1 LSEKEKMNIKVIK
14 LVSLSLLISQFIS
27 AQDSITRPSGSG
39 NEKLTSIYGFIR
51 GGAYYDLNRA
61 KNEPFFSSG
70 FSDLGLKIESSNSS
84 GYKAFADIRFRY
96 GSEFRR
102 PVNSINIR
110 EAYVDYSGKKW
121 NISLGQKIFKWGRA
135 DFTNPTSK
143 LNPQNLISR
152 SPDREDMDMGN
163 LLASI
168 KWFPSKI
175 IDMQAVIVPF
185 YRPSVLIIDPVPLP
199 ENTSITQING
209 LITDQQML
217 SYGLRADLHL
227 RGIDWGISWFNGY
240 DPMPGVSLTSFNLDL
255 TGPVPVPTTQL
266 AVKPYK
272 TQVLGLDF
280 ESAIGPLGLRGEA
293 AWSIPDLSYKTYEY
307 VPLEE
312 VKWVTGLDWSPG
324 NLRITA
330 EYSGKFLPGFK
341 PASAD
346 PIFGTEPD
354 YTKLGELLSIPGF
367 DITEYVRQQVSAF
380 NRLYN
385 YQLKKYY
392 HSAGIRV
399 EAELLYG
406 RVLPSCFTMYNFT
419 SKDWMFIPEIRFK
432 PADGLTI
439 VAGAEIFAG
448 RKGSLFDIVNDF
460 MNTIYVALKVD
471 F

>member
-1 LSEKEKMNIKVIK
+1 LSEKEKMNIKVTG
-14 LVSLSLLISQFIS
+14 LVSLSLLISQLIS

-39 NEKLTSIYGFIR
+39 NEKPTSIYGFIR
-51 GGAYYDLNRA
+51 GGAYYDLNRER
-61 KNEPFFSSG
+61 NEPFFSSG
-70 FSDLGLKIESSNSS
+70 SSDLGLKIESVNSS
-84 GYKAFADIRFRY
+84 GYKAFADVRFRY
-96 GSEFRR
+96 GSEFRK

-121 NISLGQKIFKWGRA
+121 NISMGQKILKWGRA

-143 LNPQNLISR
+143 LNPQNLILR

-163 LLASI
+163 ILASI

-175 IDMQAVIVPF
+175 IDMQTVIVPF
-185 YRPSVLIIDPVPLP
+185 YRPSVLIIDPIPLP
-199 ENTSITQING
+199 ENTSINQING

-217 SYGLRADLHL
+217 SYGFRADLHL

-240 DPMPGVSLTSFNLDL
+240 DPMPGVSLTSFSLDL

-280 ESAIGPLGLRGEA
+280 ESAIGPIGLRGEA
-293 AWSIPDLSYKTYEY
+293 AWSMPDLSYKANEY

-312 VKWVTGLDWSPG
+312 VKWVAGLDWSPG

-330 EYSGKFLPGFK
+330 EYSGKLLPGFR

-346 PIFGTEPD
+346 PIIGTEPD

-367 DITEYVRQQVSAF
+367 DITEYVRHQVSAF

-399 EAELLYG
+399 ETELLYG

-419 SKDWMFIPEIRFK
+419 SGDFMIIPEIRLK

-439 VAGAEIFAG
+439 VAGAEFFTG
-448 RKGSLFDIVNDF
+448 RKGSLYDIVNDF